1 MITLIKFIL
10 KCMAEYIIFFD
21 KMTNYNFGMTVLFS
35 TFISTTIIL
44 IIQDIIK
51 KYIHKRNKRI
61 YMKLR
66 LKEIDK
72 QIERRKKES
81 MK

>member
-1 MITLIKFIL
+1 MITLIKFII
-10 KCMAEYIIFFD
+10 KCMVEYIRFFD
-21 KMTNYNFGMTVLFS
+21 KITNYNFGMTVLFS
-35 TFISTTIIL
+35 TFISTTIIM